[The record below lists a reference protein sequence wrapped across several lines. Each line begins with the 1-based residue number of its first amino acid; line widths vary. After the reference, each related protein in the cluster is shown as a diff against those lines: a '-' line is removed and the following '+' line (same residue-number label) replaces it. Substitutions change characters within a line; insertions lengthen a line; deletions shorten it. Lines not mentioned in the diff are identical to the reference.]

1 MILEDRRRR
10 QRLNR
15 RRITAAGHDQIRLRL
30 LIGARPIPDA
40 DALRAV
46 HHSLIHGQPLHARM
60 LGCHDDIDVVL
71 ALNTMVEAGQQAVRV
86 RRQIHADDIRFF
98 VRHMVEHTRVLMGKA
113 VVVLLPYIGGQNQVQ
128 RSDLLS
134 PWQLIADLEPLR
146 VLGDHR
152 VHHANKGFIAREEA
166 MSSGEQIALQ
176 PALAHVLAEI
186 GVHDAPFM

>member
-1 MILEDRRRR
+1 
-10 QRLNR
+10 
-15 RRITAAGHDQIRLRL
+15 
-30 LIGARPIPDA
+30 
-40 DALRAV
+40 
-46 HHSLIHGQPLHARM
+46 
-60 LGCHDDIDVVL
+60 
-71 ALNTMVEAGQQAVRV
+71 
-86 RRQIHADDIRFF
+86 
-98 VRHMVEHTRVLMGKA
+98 MGKA
-113 VVVLLPYIGGQNQVQ
+113 VVILLPYIGGQNQVQ

-166 MSSGEQIALQ
+166 MPSGEQIALQ